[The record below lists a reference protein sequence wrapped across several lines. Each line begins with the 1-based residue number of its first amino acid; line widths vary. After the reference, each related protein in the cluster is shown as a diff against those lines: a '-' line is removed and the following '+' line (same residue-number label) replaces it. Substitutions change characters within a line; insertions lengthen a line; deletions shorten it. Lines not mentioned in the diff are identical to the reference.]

1 LTPQYPIDHT
11 DKAARREWKAIRPPF
26 RRQGREGPLRS
37 QGRQRVPTY
46 HRQSA
51 IGSLRPQL
59 TKQGLANFSKLAAE
73 LAYGKDSKPIVENR
87 LAITQSISG
96 TGALRIGTAFL
107 AKFYPGAKA
116 LYLPTPTWG
125 NHIPIAKDS
134 GLEVKHYSY
143 FDKKTVGLD
152 FEGMKRDIKVSS
164 RSSGFW
170 AELMI
175 GRT

>member
-1 LTPQYPIDHT
+1 MSFPRSPRP
-11 DKAARREWKAIRPPF
+11 RRSFSKPRATKSTFPSLSVQLKLHE
-26 RRQGREGPLRS
+26 RQ
-37 QGRQRVPTY
+37 
-46 HRQSA
+46 A
-51 IGSLRPQL
+51 D
-59 TKQGLANFSKLAAE
+59 KQGLANFSKLAAE

-107 AKFYPGAKA
+107 ARFFPGAKA

-134 GLEVKHYSY
+134 GLEVKQYSY

-152 FEGMKRDIKVSS
+152 FEGMKRDIKVSAL
-164 RSSGFW
+164 RPGVKE
-170 AELMI
+170 A
-175 GRT
+175 R

>member
-1 LTPQYPIDHT
+1 MESHT
-11 DKAARREWKAIRPPF
+11 SSLPSPRPRRSSTKPRATK
-26 RRQGREGPLRS
+26 S
-37 QGRQRVPTY
+37 TY
-46 HRQSA
+46 LSPSVSHRLPSSPA
-51 IGSLRPQL
+51 D
-59 TKQGLANFSKLAAE
+59 KQGLANFSKLAAE

>member
-1 LTPQYPIDHT
+1 MESLMSFLPSPRL
-11 DKAARREWKAIRPPF
+11 K
-26 RRQGREGPLRS
+26 RS
-37 QGRQRVPTY
+37 SSKPRVT
-46 HRQSA
+46 RSTSQSPYA
-51 IGSLRPQL
+51 SFPSLNDEPDN
-59 TKQGLANFSKLAAE
+59 QGLANFSKLAAE

-107 AKFYPGAKA
+107 ARFYPGAKA

-134 GLEVKHYSY
+134 GLEVKQYSY

-152 FEGMKRDIKVSS
+152 FEGMKRDIKVST
-164 RSSGFW
+164 W
-170 AELMI
+170 VPCW
-175 GRT
+175 